1 MGNKQDLRSEQRELI
16 NVMKALEVDHSFT
29 NTILGQ
35 LIKMYVALIT
45 TILYVPLVLLDEMLE
60 L

>member
-16 NVMKALEVDHSFT
+16 NVMKALEVDHGFT

>member
-16 NVMKALEVDHSFT
+16 NVMKALEVDHGFT

-45 TILYVPLVLLDEMLE
+45 TILYVPLVLLDEML
-60 L
+60 